1 MSLEDTEG
9 YVGRCVA
16 DGCGIPML
24 SEWRWE
30 RIGRSHK
37 VGFAAHRGKGLCSKH
52 FHRKNRTGT
61 TAYTGPKRSSI
72 LSPAD
77 VPVYRCTK
85 CKGTMCSQIFRR
97 RWDEMRDAH
106 RQMGTKDLCHR
117 CYQAAVRVGDR
128 PERQNR
134 SADEVLDEWVW
145 LRDDGVT
152 DVKIAAGRI
161 GMTWKALDKALYRA
175 RKRGDQR
182 GSLVPFAHDMRR
194 NAA

>member
-1 MSLEDTEG
+1 MTPEETEG

-16 DGCGIPML
+16 PGCGVPML

-30 RIGRSHK
+30 RIGRSYK
-37 VGFAAHRGKGLCSKH
+37 VGFSPHRGRGLCKVH
-52 FHRKNRTGT
+52 YNRVTRHGST
-61 TAYTGPKRSSI
+61 EYVGPKRSTI
-72 LSPAD
+72 LTPAD
-77 VPVYRCTK
+77 VPVYRCTT
-85 CKGTMCSQIFRR
+85 CKASMVSQAFRR
-97 RWDEMRDAH
+97 RWPELRDAH

-117 CYQAAVRVGDR
+117 CYQAAVKAGDR
-128 PERQNR
+128 PERKNR

-145 LRDDGVT
+145 LRDDGVA
-152 DVKIAAGRI
+152 DVKVAARRM

-194 NAA
+194 HAA